1 MAHEYLEVQTKM
13 AYLQNHMKDL
23 AERLTVTE
31 QQQEDEE
38 IQKLENE
45 KVVLVLCCILLAL
58 QPLIGSGLCSSASS
72 GTGHLIP

>member
-1 MAHEYLEVQTKM
+1 MIICFQLAHEYLEVQTKM

-45 KVVLVLCCILLAL
+45 KVALVL
-58 QPLIGSGLCSSASS
+58 
-72 GTGHLIP
+72 

>member
-1 MAHEYLEVQTKM
+1 M

-45 KVVLVLCCILLAL
+45 KVVLVLYFF
-58 QPLIGSGLCSSASS
+58 
-72 GTGHLIP
+72 